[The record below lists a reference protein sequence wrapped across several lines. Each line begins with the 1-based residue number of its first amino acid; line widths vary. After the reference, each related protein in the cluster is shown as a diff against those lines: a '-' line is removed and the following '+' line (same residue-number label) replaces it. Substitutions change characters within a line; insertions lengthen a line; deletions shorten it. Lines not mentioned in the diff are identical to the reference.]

1 LKYSQLIQIL
11 RVNPANPAITRFPLA
26 IGTCINRG
34 SAVPNAAKTAPRG
47 AKAGFAA
54 LKSRMSGPAALYAA
68 LTLSRGSVETDAWKG
83 RALGKTADAVH
94 ACGKPMKKTGELSMK
109 RFGVLLVAMGLAF
122 GSAQAQ
128 DKINPTDPQPTCPMC
143 PGTYIPSSELEAYT
157 KKALDE
163 KLLDQQVRDIDIGK
177 AHIGLGMVHRGRL
190 EKPAPDSV
198 AEHDQISEVYHVIS
212 GAATLVLGP
221 DILNRQRRPA
231 TMRTVVEFNGPGNN
245 GSEVRNGVAYEIKA
259 GDVVVI
265 PAGTGHWFT
274 KIDDHIDYIM
284 VRIDPDKV
292 TPLKSEAQS
301 QDYLSK
307 PARKGE

>member
-1 LKYSQLIQIL
+1 MRENREDLMKRLVQGVATLL
-11 RVNPANPAITRFPLA
+11 CVG
-26 IGTCINRG
+26 IG
-34 SAVPNAAKTAPRG
+34 AVAQAQTPDAAKTDA
-47 AKAGFAA
+47 AK
-54 LKSRMSGPAALYAA
+54 
-68 LTLSRGSVETDAWKG
+68 TDIA
-83 RALGKTADAVH
+83 KTDMV
-94 ACGKPMKKTGELSMK
+94 KTG
-109 RFGVLLVAMGLAF
+109 
-122 GSAQAQ
+122 
-128 DKINPTDPQPTCPMC
+128 KINPNDPQPTCPMC
-143 PGTYIPSSELEAYT
+143 PGTYIPAAELDGYT
-157 KKALDE
+157 KKALAE

-177 AHIGLGMVHRGRL
+177 AHIGIGMVHRGRL

-198 AEHDQISEVYHVIS
+198 AEHDQISEVYHVLS

-221 DILNRQRRPA
+221 DIVNRQRRPA

-245 GSEVRNGVAYEIKA
+245 GSEVRDGKAYEIKA

-274 KIDDHIDYIM
+274 RIEDHIDYLM

-307 PARKGE
+307 PAKRGE